1 MIADA
6 FADDLLTS
14 LKIIGMVGADQKL
27 CMRNGR
33 LALNTSGAFWR
44 WLTGDSRDHTLQA
57 VRTAVMSA
65 IHATENGAD
74 TWLTGRLHAE
84 LLGARS
90 GIERLQE
97 TYAADS
103 VAVAQLQV
111 LAERIGNKISVN
123 RTEP

>member
-1 MIADA
+1 MIADT

-27 CMRNGR
+27 RMRNGR
-33 LALNTSGAFWR
+33 LALNTSGALWR

-57 VRTAVMSA
+57 VRTSVMSA
-65 IHATENGAD
+65 IHAIENVSSD

-84 LLGARS
+84 LVNARG

-97 TYAADS
+97 TYADDS
-103 VAVAQLQV
+103 LAVAQLQV
-111 LAERIGNKISVN
+111 LAERIDAVQK
-123 RTEP
+123 